1 LLLHRA
7 RPAELPERV
16 ALRLLDEALDALLEM
31 LDAAGDGV
39 LARLE
44 GVLTDADEVVE
55 EAARERAAAPSL
67 LGDDL
72 GQDLHRHVLARAV
85 VHHLDL
91 LAGLDERGELLHR
104 DVAARREVVE
114 LAAAVALD
122 RAGHGSGVRC
132 PVMTRCG
139 MEGFAPCR
147 TASFFT
153 RCTDARRAVLRLLE
167 RPALADDL
175 LLHVAR

>member
-1 LLLHRA
+1 ERSGVGIVVRVEAAEREFEGFESFAEPDHLLLHRA

-72 GQDLHRHVLARAV
+72 GQDLHRHVLA
-85 VHHLDL
+85 
-91 LAGLDERGELLHR
+91 
-104 DVAARREVVE
+104 
-114 LAAAVALD
+114 
-122 RAGHGSGVRC
+122 
-132 PVMTRCG
+132 
-139 MEGFAPCR
+139 
-147 TASFFT
+147 
-153 RCTDARRAVLRLLE
+153 
-167 RPALADDL
+167 
-175 LLHVAR
+175 